1 MGRWDKR
8 LDNLEARVPQLPQ
21 RPAPPNRE
29 LADWLETVAAEHD
42 TERDEYANI
51 TALIWRGVYVVP
63 VYAEQWQ
70 RERVDVTEEYV
81 PSATLSAFIEWQ
93 NDLAANKPGAVAWDW
108 AERVEAGELVA
119 ERGKDGELRAI
130 TGPDGVLFSLVENW
144 GAKTAEEHRLSA
156 AARRGEVNQQWE
168 VSCSNVLRYQLSG
181 NAPRGDM
188 TPSGR
193 RLWRH

>member
-1 MGRWDKR
+1 MSRWGRR

-21 RPAPPNRE
+21 RPAPPYRE
-29 LADWLETVAAEHD
+29 LADWLERVAAEHD
-42 TERDEYANI
+42 AERDEYGNI

-70 RERVDVTEEYV
+70 RDRVDVTEEYV
-81 PSATLSAFIEWQ
+81 MSATLSAFIEWQ
-93 NDLAANKPGAVAWDW
+93 NDLAAKKPGAVAWDW

-119 ERGKDGELRAI
+119 ERGKGGELSTIA
-130 TGPDGVLFSLVENW
+130 GPDGVSFSLVGNR
-144 GAKTAEEHRLSA
+144 GAKTTEEHRLSVA
-156 AARRGEVNQQWE
+156 ANRGEVNEWWE
-168 VSCSNVLRYQLSG
+168 VYCSNVLRYQLSG
-181 NAPRGDM
+181 SAPRGEM